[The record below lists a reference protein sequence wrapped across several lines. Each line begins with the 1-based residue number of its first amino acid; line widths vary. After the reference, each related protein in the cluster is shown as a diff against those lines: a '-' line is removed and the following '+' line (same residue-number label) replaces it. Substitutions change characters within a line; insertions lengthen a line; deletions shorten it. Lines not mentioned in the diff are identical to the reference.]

1 MKLDGAWTLYYA
13 PESDDMPMCPDQIAG
28 SGMACITAV
37 CAVPLGKIKRIV
49 PFFGFD
55 PFYFCGEGVSL

>member
-1 MKLDGAWTLYYA
+1 MKK
-13 PESDDMPMCPDQIAG
+13 Q
-28 SGMACITAV
+28 GMACITAV
-37 CAVPLGKIKRIV
+37 CAVPSGKIKRIV